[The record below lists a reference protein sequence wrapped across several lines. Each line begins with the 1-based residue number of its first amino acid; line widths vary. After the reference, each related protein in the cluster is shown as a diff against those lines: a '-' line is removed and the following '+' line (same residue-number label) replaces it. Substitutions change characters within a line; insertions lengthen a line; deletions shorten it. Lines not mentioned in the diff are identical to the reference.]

1 MAAETSPQVE
11 RAYERL
17 VNISADEEKR
27 LEYEAREKAIRDYN
41 YLMDYNLKKGLEAGM
56 EKGIKEGRIEG
67 RKEGRK
73 EGRIEGMEEG
83 LEQGAKALIEMC
95 QEDSYSREETSSRLV
110 HRLSVSRERAEE
122 YLKKYWLSEKE

>member
-41 YLMDYNLKKGLEAGM
+41 YLMDYNLKKGLETGM
-56 EKGIKEGRIEG
+56 EKGI
-67 RKEGRK
+67 KEGRK